1 MTIVGIILFLTGLL
15 LSAFFSGSETGF
27 YRVTRVRLVMDAKSG
42 SWIAQCLLWLI
53 AFPSLQVATVLIGN
67 NLANY
72 LVSLGLLIA
81 SQTLFQNLGESVTTL
96 MPVLATPLLFI
107 YGELLPKY
115 LYFNA
120 SYLLSTR
127 GAPFM
132 LVCTVL
138 FLPVSLIV
146 MAFEFVLQRLVGQ
159 SNVRMRF
166 SLERQELQRVMMEGQ
181 EAGILLPVQREMSQN
196 LFIYGVRQVRH
207 FATPLRAIALVKKTA
222 DIDEILEVAR
232 RRKQRVVGVL
242 SDNEQEL
249 IGCYQV
255 SDLILGRAAISR
267 TEDPQR
273 IASQAMLPVANIGA
287 SASNVQAL
295 SDLQNEQCPV
305 AQIRE
310 SNGAVIGIVSR
321 ARLTSLLLPTN

>member
-1 MTIVGIILFLTGLL
+1 MTLIGVILFLTGLL

-42 SWIAQCLLWLI
+42 SWIARCLLWLI

-72 LVSLGLLIA
+72 LVSLGLLFL
-81 SQTLFQNLGESVTTL
+81 SQALFQNWDESVTTL

-138 FLPVSLIV
+138 FLPVSLVV
-146 MAFEFVLQRLVGQ
+146 MAFEFILQRLVGQ

-196 LFIYGVRQVRH
+196 LFIYGVRPVRH
-207 FATPLRAIALVKKTA
+207 FATPLRAIALVKKSA
-222 DIDEILEVAR
+222 NAREILEVAR
-232 RRKQRVVGVL
+232 KRKQRVVGVL
-242 SDNEQEL
+242 SDDEQEL
-249 IGCYQV
+249 VGCYQV
-255 SDLILGRAAISR
+255 SDLILGHSANSPTDTLQQA
-267 TEDPQR
+267 P
-273 IASQAMLPVANIGA
+273 APAMLPVADING
-287 SASNVQAL
+287 SVSNVQAL
-295 SDLQNEQCPV
+295 SELQNDQCPI

-310 SNGAVIGIVSR
+310 ANGTVIGIASR
-321 ARLTSLLLPTN
+321 TRLTSLLLPTN

>member
-1 MTIVGIILFLTGLL
+1 MTAIGCLLFLAGLL

-42 SWIAQCLLWLI
+42 SWIARCLLWLI

-67 NLANY
+67 NIANY
-72 LVSLGLLIA
+72 LVSLGLLFA
-81 SQTLFQNLGESVTTL
+81 SQALFENLGDSITTL
-96 MPVLATPLLFI
+96 MPVLATPALFI

-138 FLPVSLIV
+138 FLPVSLLV
-146 MAFEFVLQRLVGQ
+146 MTVELILQKLVGQ

-181 EAGILLPVQREMSQN
+181 EAGILKPVQREMSQN
-196 LFIYGVRQVRH
+196 LFIYGVRPVRH
-207 FATPLRAIALVKKTA
+207 FATPLRAIALVDESA
-222 DIDEILEVAR
+222 SLDEILAVGR
-232 RRKQRVVGVL
+232 KRKQRVVGVVAE
-242 SDNEQEL
+242 NGQEL
-249 IGCYQV
+249 VGCYQV
-255 SDLILGRAAISR
+255 ADLILGRAAYSEVNGQQNPRQFMLQVAEIS
-267 TEDPQR
+267 
-273 IASQAMLPVANIGA
+273 ASV
-287 SASNVQAL
+287 SNVQAL
-295 SDLQNEQCPV
+295 SDLQNEQRPI
-305 AQIRE
+305 AQIRDE
-310 SNGAVIGIVSR
+310 RGVVLGIVSR